1 MAIVIIAMISDL
13 HLGGK
18 LMSRYYVKVPEAP
31 FFLGNSINYWDVML
45 KFGQDIS
52 FVAIVLIEMISDLHL
67 CGKHMLRLVKAP

>member
-18 LMSRYYVKVPEAP
+18 LMSRYIKVPEAP
-31 FFLGNSINYWDVML
+31 FFLGNCINYWDVML

-67 CGKHMLRLVKAP
+67 CGKHRLRLVKTP